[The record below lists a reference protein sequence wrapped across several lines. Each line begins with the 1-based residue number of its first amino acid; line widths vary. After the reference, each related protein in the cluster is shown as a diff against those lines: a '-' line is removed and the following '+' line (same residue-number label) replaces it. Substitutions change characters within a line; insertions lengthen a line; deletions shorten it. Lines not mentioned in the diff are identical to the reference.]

1 MYAKYFGL
9 SELPFKIT
17 PDPRFLWYS
26 DQHKEAKAKIE
37 YHLSQKDGPVYLSA
51 EVGLGKTSIAQ
62 RLQDEFTPDKSKKVV
77 LAFAPNLKTDNQ
89 FMRFIA
95 EEFEVKT
102 ARSYADT
109 LKNFERYLLEQY
121 KAGISPILLVD
132 EAQNLP
138 HDILKTIHHLFN
150 FTTRNEFL
158 IQIALFGQPD
168 LDKRIKRFK
177 SLASRMYMARLQPF
191 DFKQTEEMMKFRWRA
206 AGGDGLPFQPEA
218 IAEIYRLTRGI
229 ARDICKLANEALLLS
244 EAKLSLYFQQS
255 PLAIIEWNQAFEVT
269 AWNAGWV

>member
-37 YHLSQKDGPVYLSA
+37 YHLSQKDGPIYLSA
-51 EVGLGKTSIAQ
+51 DVGLGKTSIAQ
-62 RLQDEFTPDKSKKVV
+62 RLREEFATDKSKKVV
-77 LAFAPNLKTDNQ
+77 LAFAPNLKTANQ

-102 ARSYADT
+102 ARSYADS

-121 KAGISPILLVD
+121 KGGITPILLVD

-138 HDILKTIHHLFN
+138 HDTLKTIHHLFN

-168 LDKRIKRFK
+168 LHKRIRRFK
-177 SLASRMYMARLQPF
+177 SLANRMYMARLQPF
-191 DFKQTEEMMKFRWRA
+191 DLKQTEEMMKFRWRV
-206 AGGDGLPFQPEA
+206 AGGTSLPFQQDA
-218 IAEIYRLTRGI
+218 IFEIYRLTGGI
-229 ARDICKLANEALLLS
+229 ARNICKLASEALLRTVVEERKVVDKDTVIVS
-244 EAKLSLYFQQS
+244 ARE
-255 PLAIIEWNQAFEVT
+255 AFEEVRL
-269 AWNAGWV
+269 

>member
-1 MYAKYFGL
+1 MYVKYFGL
-9 SELPFKIT
+9 SEPAFKIT

-51 EVGLGKTSIAQ
+51 DVGMGKTSIAQ
-62 RLQDEFTPDKSKKVV
+62 RLRDEFITDKSKKVV
-77 LAFAPNLKTDNQ
+77 LAFAPNLKTANQ

-109 LKNFERYLLEQY
+109 LKNFELYLLEQY
-121 KAGISPILLVD
+121 KAGITPILLVD

-138 HDILKTIHHLFN
+138 HDTLKTIHHLFN
-150 FTTRNEFL
+150 FTTRDEFL

-168 LDKRIKRFK
+168 LDKRIQRFK
-177 SLASRMYMARLQPF
+177 SLASRMYMTKLYPF
-191 DFKQTEEMMKFRWRA
+191 DLKQTEEMMKFRWTV
-206 AGGDGLPFQPEA
+206 AGGDKLPFQSEA
-218 IAEIYRLTRGI
+218 ITEIFRLTGGI
-229 ARDICKLANEALLLS
+229 ARDICKLSNESLLRTVV
-244 EAKLSLYFQQS
+244 ERRKIVDKDT
-255 PLAIIEWNQAFEVT
+255 IIASAQEAFEEVT
-269 AWNAGWV
+269 